1 MTPAHRELLK
11 EFQDYAGTTASANA
25 IMERM
30 AKRLHEKMT
39 RYNWTGFYL
48 VDPADAGYLIVG
60 PYAGS
65 FTPNARFPITT
76 GLCGAAASSGKVVVV
91 QDVSADPR
99 YLAGSSMVK
108 SEIVVPIFIDKKLA
122 AELDIESYF
131 ADTFTKTEQ
140 VFIEA
145 CAAVLATFL
154 RGSEKP
160 AV

>member
-1 MTPAHRELLK
+1 MTPAQIELLQ
-11 EFQDYAGTTASANA
+11 ELQNFAQTAPTAEA
-25 IMERM
+25 LMEQI

-65 FTPNARFPITT
+65 FTPNTRFTIST
-76 GLCGAAASSGKVVVV
+76 GLCGAAATGGQVVVV

-99 YLAGSSMVK
+99 YLAGSSLVK
-108 SEIVVPIFIDKKLA
+108 SEIVVPIHVNKKLA

-131 ADTFTKTEQ
+131 ADTFTKPEQ
-140 VFIEA
+140 EFVEA
-145 CAAVLATFL
+145 CAGVLANYL
-154 RGSEKP
+154 AKG
-160 AV
+160 